1 MKSFSQFL
9 NESYIEE
16 EEAKQLRLFK
26 RDDKSTYNFR
36 KNVGN
41 MGVSADP
48 TPLPASRRLSSAA
61 SEVPKPPSGQLEIP
75 EPKTTKV
82 SKPQFRNAGEAR
94 QGSLLTK
101 SGGVQNFT
109 RGRTPFVS
117 TEPVKAT
124 KRLSANASE
133 APKVSPGQMEI
144 DFNANP
150 NKGGALVKTSSNT
163 PATKSGKLATRSST
177 KPAKVAPIKTVD
189 VRDITPKQKVLPSGT
204 PTTRKTAATPAK
216 VAPIKTVDVRD
227 ITPKQK
233 VLPLGT
239 PGGSPTTRKTAATP
253 AKVAPIKTVDVRDIT
268 PKQKALPAA
277 GQTGGSKGKPPTG
290 VKPTGKFAKVGRLLG
305 PASAALDTVTST
317 ADERAKGS
325 GWARSLAKGATVAAG
340 GLAGGALGALGGG
353 GLGSA
358 ALGTAG
364 AIGGAEL
371 AGRAFDTAAGAN
383 AKERA
388 AMAKANRQRQAG
400 TAIKGIGGQTTFSQK
415 KPGGPAFMSTG
426 SGSQRKTV
434 QLAKTGVVQRGSQ
447 STAGHLAF
455 KGGQAVYKAGPS
467 AQSLAK
473 TSSNPLE
480 RIGRSLFAGAYKKH
494 DTAKAQQAL
503 AKARQSD
510 AARQKA
516 LGVKALP
523 GK

>member
-9 NESYIEE
+9 NESYLEE

-48 TPLPASRRLSSAA
+48 TPTPASRRLSSAA
-61 SEVPKPPSGQLEIP
+61 PEGSKEVPGQQVIRQSPTPASRPALEP
-75 EPKTTKV
+75 GKTG
-82 SKPQFRNAGEAR
+82 GE
-94 QGSLLTK
+94 
-101 SGGVQNFT
+101 
-109 RGRTPFVS
+109 
-117 TEPVKAT
+117 
-124 KRLSANASE
+124 LS
-133 APKVSPGQMEI
+133 
-144 DFNANP
+144 
-150 NKGGALVKTSSNT
+150 KTSPT
-163 PATKSGKLATRSST
+163 TRKIATQ
-177 KPAKVAPIKTVD
+177 AKIAPIKTVN
-189 VRDITPKQKVLPSGT
+189 VRDITPKKKELP
-204 PTTRKTAATPAK
+204 ATKKIATQAK
-216 VAPIKTVDVRD
+216 IAPIKTVNVRD
-227 ITPKQK
+227 ITPKKKELPASSQTSASRPSSK
-233 VLPLGT
+233 VVSPDSPSGGGLAKIT
-239 PGGSPTTRKTAATP
+239 PSTPTTLNTKPTSSIDKPQQTVKVVDLDSQRRRNAKAKLRSAAAGTGP
-253 AKVAPIKTVDVRDIT
+253 SGKPIIT
-268 PKQKALPAA
+268 PPPKVQEPSSSEA
-277 GQTGGSKGKPPTG
+277 KGKMPTG
-290 VKPTGKFAKVGRLLG
+290 AKPTGKFAKIGRLLG

-455 KGGQAVYKAGPS
+455 KGGKAVYKAGPS

-494 DTAKAQQAL
+494 DAAKAQQAL
-503 AKARQSD
+503 QRATRSD
-510 AARQKA
+510 MERSKK
-516 LGVKALP
+516 LGVKYKP
-523 GK
+523 GG